1 MSSIPAGDRAPRTW
15 RDVGRDYLVLTKP
28 WIMLLLLITTVP
40 AMVLAN
46 GGWPGWSIVIATLIG
61 GVLASGGAGA
71 VNMYIDRDIDGLM
84 ARTRNRPIPRGTVSP
99 RAAAIF
105 GWTLGLAS
113 GPWLYLT
120 VNALAAVL
128 ALTAFLF
135 YVGPYSLYLKRR
147 TLHNTL
153 ETRGWLGF
161 VGRGANQALQVVIN
175 ELLGA
180 SAQLINA
187 HVAGFHHRNRIRVI
201 AQREQQMLKRRVL
214 VVTF

>member
-1 MSSIPAGDRAPRTW
+1 MLGFFVQVNAIGCQRLLALFDHLFGLGIGISTRGWTALAGRLTLGNAV
-15 RDVGRDYLVLTKP
+15 RDVIHRVKSGHFLRLKKIDSVTFALGEQGHQNICARDFLSARGL
-28 WIMLLLLITTVP
+28 
-40 AMVLAN
+40 
-46 GGWPGWSIVIATLIG
+46 
-61 GVLASGGAGA
+61 
-71 VNMYIDRDIDGLM
+71 NM
-84 ARTRNRPIPRGTVSP
+84 N
-99 RAAAIF
+99 
-105 GWTLGLAS
+105 
-113 GPWLYLT
+113 
-120 VNALAAVL
+120 
-128 ALTAFLF
+128 
-135 YVGPYSLYLKRR
+135 RR